1 MSSSRFV
8 DNSAASDD
16 KKLGPVY
23 GYQSQPLVSLE
34 EALEPIQS
42 QIKALAEYIDVAK
55 GHCHYPNEHGLTQD
69 ESAAIFLYTM
79 DWDEQSLY
87 RVLNAALRSSDRRSL
102 KPWFKFLKLFNT
114 ALGKLPIAKQNVWR
128 GISGLLAKD
137 CKKG

>member
-1 MSSSRFV
+1 MPSSRFV
-8 DNSAASDD
+8 DTSAASDD

-42 QIKALAEYIDVAK
+42 QIDALAEYIEVAK
-55 GHCHYPNEHGLTQD
+55 GHCHYPNEHSLTID

-87 RVLNAALRSSDRRSL
+87 RVLNTALRSADRRSL

-114 ALGKLPIAKQNVWR
+114 ALGKFPVVKQNVWR
-128 GISGLLAKD
+128 GISGLLAND